1 MDFDVGERVT
11 SSHFLPRF
19 GPLLGTLFGQSWS
32 GKWSILLKAS
42 RRLEHSVRGEKKSR
56 RETVKKEVAAV
67 KALKS
72 SIFWGVLIV
81 VAGGLRLLE
90 ALGALAVG
98 GWIWSALF
106 GVAGVGFAYVFS
118 RSRENWWAA
127 IPAGALLGLAAL
139 VAWGEF
145 GLESADAWGGS
156 LFLGALG
163 AGFWAVYLRVRENW
177 WAIIPGGVFF
187 TLALL
192 TVAPADDE
200 TFFFFGL
207 ALTFALLAVLP
218 TGEGRM
224 RWPIIPLLACSAY
237 SAWW

>member
-1 MDFDVGERVT
+1 M
-11 SSHFLPRF
+11 
-19 GPLLGTLFGQSWS
+19 
-32 GKWSILLKAS
+32 
-42 RRLEHSVRGEKKSR
+42 
-56 RETVKKEVAAV
+56 

-81 VAGGLRLLE
+81 VAGGLLLLE

-139 VAWGEF
+139 VAWGEIWSA
-145 GLESADAWGGS
+145 SADEWGGS

-177 WAIIPGGVFF
+177 WAIIPGGVFL

-192 TVAPADDE
+192 TVAPADDG
-200 TFFFFGL
+200 TFFFLGL

-218 TGEGRM
+218 TDQGRL
-224 RWPIIPLLACSAY
+224 RWPIIPAGVLGVLGVLVGIGAEGALNYVWPAALVAGGLYLILRALGSGRKPRPHA
-237 SAWW
+237 